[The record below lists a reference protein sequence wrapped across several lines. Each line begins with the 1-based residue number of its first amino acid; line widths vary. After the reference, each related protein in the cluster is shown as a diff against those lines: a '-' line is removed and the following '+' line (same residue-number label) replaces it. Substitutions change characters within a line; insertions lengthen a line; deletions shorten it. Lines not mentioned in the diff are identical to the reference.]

1 MATTTTTTI
10 FVTIEGQPYELED
23 RPYTGAELR
32 SLAGLADKDKLVLEG
47 ADGTETPVPPGR
59 TVHPESGDSY
69 FVSVRF
75 RRG

>member
-1 MATTTTTTI
+1 MTTTTTI
-10 FVTIEGQPYELED
+10 SVMIEGQSYQLED
-23 RPYTGAELR
+23 RSYTGSELR
-32 SLAGLADKDKLVLEG
+32 ALAGLADKDKLVREG

-59 TVHPESGDSY
+59 HVHPEAGDSY

>member
-1 MATTTTTTI
+1 MTTETMTI
-10 FVTIEGQPYELED
+10 AVTIEGTTYQLED
-23 RPYTGAELR
+23 RAYTGTELR
-32 SLAGLADKDKLVLEG
+32 VLAGLTDKDKLVREG

-59 TVHPESGDSY
+59 HVRPDAGDSY